1 MIRRIRTIDVH
12 VAAEPIRLIIDGC
25 PQPSGATM
33 SEKRASMRKRCDW
46 LRRALMCEPRG
57 HSDMYG
63 AMLTASVSAEADA
76 GVLFMHDDGYST
88 MCGHGI
94 IGVVTI
100 ALERRLLSLPDRS
113 AAVVLET
120 PVGTV
125 RAHATWRGDRVERVS
140 FVNVPSFVL
149 HAGVPIHLGSR
160 ELPVDV
166 AFGGVFYALP
176 MPKQQGC
183 RCGRPTFPS
192 CGGWGL
198 RSVKPSP
205 RW

>member
-1 MIRRIRTIDVH
+1 
-12 VAAEPIRLIIDGC
+12 
-25 PQPSGATM
+25 M

-63 AMLTASVSAEADA
+63 AVLTASVSAEAAA
-76 GVLFMHDDGYST
+76 GVLFMHHDGYST

-125 RAHATWRGDRVERVS
+125 RAHATWRGDRVERVT